1 MRAPRRPCSPSTSR
15 PSTTPWPRSKPPAA
29 ARSPPERPSPAWART
44 PTSRTLRATCSASG
58 RPGRSPRA
66 AGAPK
71 PALRTEAGTADGA
84 AAIPPGGLHQVTS
97 DKTNFL
103 GGGAMAQV
111 LIVANQTLGGEDL
124 LAFVRDRLADD
135 PPDFVLLVPATPR
148 AHRNLDTRVAGIN
161 VPLDTEDDDYAEA
174 RKR

>member
-1 MRAPRRPCSPSTSR
+1 
-15 PSTTPWPRSKPPAA
+15 
-29 ARSPPERPSPAWART
+29 
-44 PTSRTLRATCSASG
+44 
-58 RPGRSPRA
+58 
-66 AGAPK
+66 
-71 PALRTEAGTADGA
+71 
-84 AAIPPGGLHQVTS
+84 
-97 DKTNFL
+97 
-103 GGGAMAQV
+103 MAQV

-174 RKR
+174 RKRLEQGMDTLRGLGATVDGVVGDPDPLKAVQEVLARRSVDEIVLSTLPSGISRWLGQDLPHKLERKFHLPITVVTAGQRAHH